1 MSNYVYSYPT
11 TNTES
16 SNEDK
21 SGSTYYILR
30 IVSCSLLLGILSA
43 VYSVRTLTEK
53 SKFNYIYYMSKI
65 LTIKNIVLT
74 NHHSQVL
81 DSFNPAGKPIGLPD
95 DIKIY

>member
-11 TNTES
+11 TNRESSKS

-43 VYSVRTLTEK
+43 VYSV
-53 SKFNYIYYMSKI
+53 
-65 LTIKNIVLT
+65 
-74 NHHSQVL
+74 H
-81 DSFNPAGKPIGLPD
+81 
-95 DIKIY
+95 